1 MAEARRVLFVCVH
14 NAGRSQ
20 MAEAILNHEARA
32 QNLPIHAKSAGTV
45 GGKAVNPQAM
55 EALAEIGVP
64 TDGLVPKFIT
74 PELVAEADHIISM
87 GCGVD
92 AEACPTRFMLT
103 EDWGLDDPS
112 GQPLDTVRVIRDQIR
127 GHVREFLA
135 RIQSG
140 TDSPAS

>member
-1 MAEARRVLFVCVH
+1 
-14 NAGRSQ
+14 

-32 QNLPIHAKSAGTV
+32 KGLPIVAKSAGTV

-64 TDGLVPKFIT
+64 TEGLVPKFIT
-74 PELVAEADHIISM
+74 PELVAEAEHVISM

-112 GQPLDTVRVIRDQIR
+112 GQPIETVRTIRDQIR

-135 RIQSG
+135 RIES
-140 TDSPAS
+140 TESNPA